1 MLMNTL
7 GNDRNEI
14 LIIYIFR
21 TLLLYKQI
29 NLKIIVQIERV
40 RGNDNKI
47 CYIHL
52 GNRSALR
59 ENVEARSSTPGK
71 VTLKFATC
79 NG

>member
-29 NLKIIVQIERV
+29 NLKIIV
-40 RGNDNKI
+40 
-47 CYIHL
+47 
-52 GNRSALR
+52 
-59 ENVEARSSTPGK
+59 
-71 VTLKFATC
+71 
-79 NG
+79 